1 MIPVT
6 IAKHIYKRRTYM
18 YRKKACLSCLAVF
31 FFCLVSCSMTK
42 TTVTDIW
49 QDDTYQ
55 GGTLKNILVIGA
67 AERQVIRKAFEDEM
81 VKGLK
86 DENNKITPSYRVLPF
101 DKMLDEE
108 TILAK
113 VKELQ
118 IDAVLITRVM
128 SKAYGDLSA
137 PEESKDWHNFYA
149 RSYGGYEAGS
159 SSVVYGP
166 KTVRATI
173 QTNLYETKDE
183 KLIWSASQ
191 DVTTKTE
198 PEKALRA
205 VIKVILQE
213 LDKTGLIK

>member
-1 MIPVT
+1 M
-6 IAKHIYKRRTYM
+6 H
-18 YRKKACLSCLAVF
+18 RKKAYLSCLAVF
-31 FFCLVSCSMTK
+31 FFCIVSCSMTK

-49 QDDTYQ
+49 QDDTYS
-55 GGTLKNILVIGA
+55 GSKLKNILVIGA
-67 AERQVIRKAFEDEM
+67 AERQVLRKAFEDEM

-86 DENNKITPSYRVLPF
+86 DQGNKITPSYHVLPF

-108 TILAK
+108 AILAK

-118 IDAVLITRVM
+118 IDAVLITRIL
-128 SKAYGDLSA
+128 SKAYGDLSS

-159 SSVVYGP
+159 SSALYGP
-166 KTVRATI
+166 KTVRATL

-191 DVTTKTE
+191 DVITKTE
-198 PEKALRA
+198 PEKALRS

-213 LDKTGLIK
+213 LDKTNLIK

>member
-1 MIPVT
+1 M
-6 IAKHIYKRRTYM
+6 R
-18 YRKKACLSCLAVF
+18 RKKAFLSCLAVF
-31 FFCLVSCSMTK
+31 FFCVVSCSMTK
-42 TTVTDIW
+42 TTLTDIW

-55 GGTLKNILVIGA
+55 GGPFKNILVIGA
-67 AERQVIRKAFEDEM
+67 AERQVLRKSFEDEM

-86 DENNKITPSYRVLPF
+86 DEGNQITPSYQVLPF

-118 IDAVLITRVM
+118 IDAVLITRIL

-137 PEESKDWHNFYA
+137 SEESKDWHDFYA
-149 RSYGGYEAGS
+149 RSYQWYDVGS
-159 SSVVYGP
+159 SSSVYGP
-166 KTVRATI
+166 KTVHATL

-198 PEKALRA
+198 PQKALRS

-213 LDKTGLIK
+213 LDKTALVR

>member
-1 MIPVT
+1 MP
-6 IAKHIYKRRTYM
+6 
-18 YRKKACLSCLAVF
+18 RKKAYLSCLAVF
-31 FFCLVSCSMTK
+31 FCCLVSCSLTK

-49 QDDTYQ
+49 QDDSYQ

-67 AERQVIRKAFEDEM
+67 AERQVLRKSFEDEM
-81 VKGLK
+81 VKGLR
-86 DENNKITPSYRVLPF
+86 DEGNKIVASYQVLPF

-113 VKELQ
+113 VNELQ
-118 IDAVLITRVM
+118 IDGVLITRVL

-159 SSVVYGP
+159 SSALYGP
-166 KTVRATI
+166 KTMSATL
-173 QTNLYETKDE
+173 QTNLYEAKGE

-191 DVTTKTE
+191 EVITKTE

-205 VIKVILQE
+205 VIKVIVQE
-213 LDKTGLIK
+213 LDKTGLIR

>member
-1 MIPVT
+1 ML
-6 IAKHIYKRRTYM
+6 RT
-18 YRKKACLSCLAVF
+18 KAYLSCLAVF

-49 QDDTYQ
+49 QDETYQ
-55 GGTLKNILVIGA
+55 EGKFQNILVIGA
-67 AERQVIRKAFEDEM
+67 AERQVLRKVFEDEM

-86 DENNKITPSYRVLPF
+86 DEDNKIIPSYQVLPF

-113 VKELQ
+113 VTELQ
-118 IDAVLITRVM
+118 IDAVLITRIL

-159 SSVVYGP
+159 SSAVYGP
-166 KTVRATI
+166 KTVRATL
-173 QTNLYETKDE
+173 QTNLYEAKDE

-191 DVTTKTE
+191 DVVTKTE
-198 PEKALRA
+198 PEKALRS

-213 LDKTGLIK
+213 LDKTNLIR